1 MSPIGFVAI
10 LITAAAIPFGSMRF
24 TLGRLLAALALM
36 VLHIAATFWYF
47 RYVQFNIADTYFYY
61 YTPANFAHVGFGIG
75 TVFVVRATQFLKT
88 TLGATYL
95 DCFMMFQAFGFWGLM
110 IMMRL
115 FQEILAKTH
124 SEASVLPMYLLF
136 LPSIHFWTSAIGK
149 DAPLFFAVCLCTWAV
164 MNLSSR
170 LVPFGVGLLVMVLF
184 RAHIAMITVVA
195 LAVAALMHGRMTIG
209 RKVMLLIVLVGGAG
223 VLVNAVNSSLTIDV
237 TSAGSVSNFFTER
250 DNIAATASGG
260 TSIGNAAFPIRLFTL
275 LFRPLFID
283 AGGLLGFVPS
293 MENVGSLALFTFLI
307 IQRKTL
313 RNLYQRVFFV
323 RYALAMAII
332 LILLLALINYNV
344 GLGLRQRVMI
354 MPPLFALLVAT
365 WAVRAR
371 RVPTQYPQFGPN
383 LLNNVGANKPVSDI
397 PG

>member
-1 MSPIGFVAI
+1 M
-10 LITAAAIPFGSMRF
+10 
-24 TLGRLLAALALM
+24 GRLLAALSLM
-36 VLHIAATFWYF
+36 VLHLVAALWYY
-47 RYVQFNIADTYFYY
+47 RYVQFNTADTYFYY

-75 TVFVVRATQFLKT
+75 TVFVVKTTQFLKMD
-88 TLGATYL
+88 LGATYL

-110 IMMRL
+110 ILMRL
-115 FQEILAKTH
+115 FQEIHIKTQTP
-124 SEASVLPMYLLF
+124 ESVLPIYLLF
-136 LPSIHFWTSAIGK
+136 LPSIHFWTGAIGK
-149 DAPLFFAVCLCTWAV
+149 DAPLLFAVCLSTWAV
-164 MNLSSR
+164 MNLSNR
-170 LVPFGVGLLVMVLF
+170 MIAFLTGLLVMVLF

-209 RKVMLLIVLVGGAG
+209 RKAMLLIVLVAGAG

-250 DNIAATASGG
+250 DNIAATATGG

-283 AGGLLGFVPS
+283 AGGLLGFVTS
-293 MENVGSLALFTFLI
+293 LENLGSIALFGFLI
-307 IQRKTL
+307 IQRKTV
-313 RNLYQRVFFV
+313 RALYKRVFFV
-323 RYALAMAII
+323 RYTLAMSII

-365 WAVRAR
+365 WALRPR
-371 RVPTQYPQFGPN
+371 RVAANYDQFGSA
-383 LLNNVGANKPVSDI
+383 LLNNVSPNKALGDVPR
-397 PG
+397 